1 MKHQSLLA
9 CLLAIG
15 TAACAQKA
23 ATPLKR
29 SAATPYAETITA
41 AKLKKHLYIVAGDE
55 MEGRETGKP
64 GQYKAAKYIIEQ
76 FKAAGLQPGAG
87 NGEWEQP
94 FILQQ
99 DTLIQSTIQAG
110 GKTFTFGQEFY
121 ASVKEAKNQQLGAT
135 PAIFAGYGVTT
146 EAMDPYKGAPEGDK
160 IVVIADT
167 DAGKKGTPIT
177 ERLRNAANHGAVA
190 VFIVSERNNLGG
202 RGGARMRRT
211 GLYWPM
217 MQTMEYIPNT
227 YFVSPEVAS
236 AIFGKQWPELLDAAK
251 SGTAAPA
258 TGQVAALEFSK
269 GIEEIKSSNVL
280 GILPGTDLKDEY
292 VFLTAHYDHIGVIN
306 GEIHNGADD
315 DGSGTVAI
323 IAMADAFM
331 KAKKAGKGPR
341 RTVVF
346 MTVSGEE
353 KGLLGSQYYTDHP
366 IYPLAQ
372 TVTDLNIDM
381 IGRIDDDHKKDTNY
395 VYIIGDDKLSSDL
408 RPISEAANAHTGLQ
422 LDYKYNDPNDPN
434 RFYYRSDHY
443 MFAQHKIPIIFYFNG
458 VHADYHR
465 AGDTPDKIHYNLLT
479 KRAKLVFYTAWEVAN
494 RQDRLKVDRN
504 EK

>member
-1 MKHQSLLA
+1 MKKQSMLA

-29 SAATPYAETITA
+29 TAATPYAETITA
-41 AKLKKHLYIVAGDE
+41 AKLKKHLFIVAGDE
-55 MEGRETGKP
+55 MEGRETGTP

-76 FKAAGLQPGAG
+76 FRAAGLRPGAG

-94 FILQQ
+94 FSLMQ
-99 DTLIQSTIQAG
+99 DTLAQSSIQAG
-110 GKTFTFGQEFY
+110 GKTFSFGQEYY
-121 ASVKEAKNQQLGAT
+121 ASVKEAVNQQLGTT
-135 PAIFAGYGVTT
+135 PAVFAGYGVASETSDPWKG
-146 EAMDPYKGAPEGDK
+146 MDGSEK
-160 IVVIADT
+160 IVVLAEEDG
-167 DAGKKGTPIT
+167 AKKGAISDK
-177 ERLRNAANHGAVA
+177 LRNAAGHGAVA
-190 VFIVSERNNLGG
+190 VFMVSERYNIGG
-202 RGGARMRRT
+202 RGGSRMRRT

-217 MQTMEYIPNT
+217 MKTMEYIPNT

-236 AIFGKQWPELLDAAK
+236 AIFGKQWPELVAAAK
-251 SGTAAPA
+251 TGTTPI
-258 TGQVAALEFSK
+258 TGQVTALEFKK
-269 GIEEIKSSNVL
+269 GTEEIKSSNVL

-292 VFLTAHYDHIGVIN
+292 VFVTAHYDHIGVIN
-306 GEIHNGADD
+306 GQIHNGADD
-315 DGSGTVAI
+315 DGSGTVSV

-341 RTVVF
+341 RSIVF

-381 IGRIDDDHKKDTNY
+381 IGRIDDEHKKDTNY

-408 RPISEAANAHTGLQ
+408 RPISEAANRHTGLN

-458 VHADYHR
+458 VHEDYHR
-465 AGDTPDKIHYNLLT
+465 SGDKPEKIHYNLLA

-494 RQDRLKVDRN
+494 RKDRLKVDRN

>member
-1 MKHQSLLA
+1 MKKQSMLA
-9 CLLAIG
+9 CLLAVG

-23 ATPLKR
+23 STPLKR
-29 SAATPYAETITA
+29 SAATSYAETITA
-41 AKLKKHLYIVAGDE
+41 AKLKKHLFIVAGDE

-94 FILQQ
+94 FTLLQ
-99 DTLIQSTIQAG
+99 DTLNQSTIQAG
-110 GKTFTFGQEFY
+110 GKTFTFGQEY
-121 ASVKEAKNQQLGAT
+121 YGSVKELTNQQLGAT
-135 PAIFAGYGVTT
+135 PAFFAGFGVVN
-146 EAMDPYKGAPEGDK
+146 EAMDPYKGAGSSEK
-160 IVVIADT
+160 IIVIADT
-167 DAGKKGTPIT
+167 EGKGTPLT
-177 ERLRNAANHGAVA
+177 DRLRTAANHGAVA
-190 VFIVSERNNLGG
+190 VFVVSERANLGG
-202 RGGARMRRT
+202 RGGSRIRRT

-217 MQTMEYIPNT
+217 MKTMEYIPNS

-236 AIFGKQWPELLDAAK
+236 AIFGKQWPELLAAAK
-251 SGTAAPA
+251 SGNTTPA
-258 TGQVAALEFSK
+258 TGQVTALEFSK
-269 GIEEIKSSNVL
+269 GTDEIKSSNVL

-292 VFLTAHYDHIGVIN
+292 VFLTAHYDHIGVID
-306 GEIHNGADD
+306 GKIHNGADD

-341 RTVVF
+341 RSVVF

-381 IGRIDDDHKKDTNY
+381 IGRIDDEHKKDTNY

-408 RPISEAANAHTGLQ
+408 RPISEAANAHTGLK

-458 VHADYHR
+458 VHEDYHR
-465 AGDTPDKIHYNLLT
+465 AGDKPEKIHYNLLA